1 MVFKKVRRKDAHV
14 FDVGCSILHDLASNF
29 LFNSYYVPIYIFLLY
44 SSKPTHWQAFP
55 NILIFWFLYTLSPHV
70 SLVYFFINACN
81 GWEDITRKE
90 NYIAF
95 VLCHLMRGQF
105 QFHSSPVPFSFFPH
119 ASLGLLNTSP
129 LWWLGSLKSEN
140 ADWIEVPK
148 GKGGGW
154 RQKWTGGRP
163 QTGVL
168 TQWCP
173 AERSRATTSWDSD
186 CTVGGNSQALC
197 HCLVQPLSLH
207 PQKRVTE

>member
-55 NILIFWFLYTLSPHV
+55 NILIFWFLYTLSPHL

-105 QFHSSPVPFSFFPH
+105 QFHSSPVPFFFLPSCFFGAFKH
-119 ASLGLLNTSP
+119 ISLVMIGFSEKWKCRLNRSAKGEGWGMEAEMNRGKTS
-129 LWWLGSLKSEN
+129 
-140 ADWIEVPK
+140 DWGAHPVMPSREV
-148 GKGGGW
+148 
-154 RQKWTGGRP
+154 
-163 QTGVL
+163 
-168 TQWCP
+168 
-173 AERSRATTSWDSD
+173 
-186 CTVGGNSQALC
+186 
-197 HCLVQPLSLH
+197 
-207 PQKRVTE
+207 